1 MAARG
6 GNHCGGHVTLK
17 ECYRIL
23 KLKESAS
30 VDEVKSA
37 YRKRAFE
44 LHPDLHPD
52 NPDAARQF
60 QQLNEAYVL
69 LTRTGGGADEG
80 FRTKARQTYDKAKKG
95 FDASQGSQPGSSAG
109 NASGNTSGNTS
120 GSGGNS
126 QEQKSRASEAYSKA
140 SSQKN
145 GGSAGGARFT
155 SSRQQVRQEE
165 VLNDILKD
173 PFARRVFEDI
183 YSQIRRDS
191 GRQVGIPK
199 KRKLSFEWGDSKL
212 SFDMTHGL
220 AAGVKGWM
228 RKQMDDEQTIHL
240 QPQSLAPGARVRIT
254 LSQGMNEEPRQI
266 EITLPP
272 DFVVGRPI
280 RLKGLGRKIGPWTG
294 DLYLRI
300 LAKVS

>member
-1 MAARG
+1 M
-6 GNHCGGHVTLK
+6 TLK

-23 KLKESAS
+23 KLKENAS

-69 LTRTGGGADEG
+69 LTRTGSGADEG
-80 FRTKARQTYDKAKKG
+80 FRTKAQQTYDKAKKG
-95 FDASQGSQPGSSAG
+95 FDASQASQDSQSGPSGTSSG
-109 NASGNTSGNTS
+109 TTSGTASGTASGTG
-120 GSGGNS
+120 GSS
-126 QEQKSRASEAYSKA
+126 QEQKSRASDAYSKA
-140 SSQKN
+140 SSQKT

-155 SSRQQVRQEE
+155 SSRQQVRQED

-191 GRQVGIPK
+191 GKQVGIPK

>member
-1 MAARG
+1 M
-6 GNHCGGHVTLK
+6 TLK

-23 KLKESAS
+23 KLKEGAS
-30 VDEVKSA
+30 VDDVKSA

-52 NPDAARQF
+52 KPDAARQF
-60 QQLNEAYVL
+60 QLLNEAYVM
-69 LTRTGGGADEG
+69 LTRTGSTEEG
-80 FRTKARQTYDKAKKG
+80 FRTQAEQAYAKAKKG
-95 FDASQGSQPGSSAG
+95 FDASQSSQSSQSSQAG
-109 NASGNTSGNTS
+109 QSAQS
-120 GSGGNS
+120 S
-126 QEQKSRASEAYSKA
+126 QEQRTRASEAYSKTQ
-140 SSQKN
+140 SQKA
-145 GGSAGGARFT
+145 GGSATGARYT
-155 SSRQQVRQEE
+155 SSRQQVRQED

-183 YSQIRRDS
+183 YSQIRRET
-191 GRQVGIPK
+191 GKAPLPR

-240 QPQSLAPGARVRIT
+240 PPQSLVPGARVRIT

-266 EITLPP
+266 EITLPS

-280 RLKGLGRKIGPWTG
+280 RLKGLGRKIGPWVG

-300 LAKVS
+300 LAKLS